1 MRTDRRHF
9 LSALA
14 GAVTLPLAAA
24 SAKADEAY
32 AFPLKDDGGSP
43 ITNYR
48 LPSQLTTE
56 DLPGVLWTGSSQPDV
71 TLVEFFD
78 YNCPYCRKAVKDLDA
93 LSAHDGDLRFGLVN
107 NAILSPGSVQAAK
120 VQLAVMKVKGAA
132 VAYRFHLRLLGKHGP
147 VDGPA
152 ALQLAAEMGLD
163 RAEVEKAGDLDEV
176 GVVLRRQVGLASS
189 LGFVATPSFMIDG
202 VGILGYP
209 GAKSMGR
216 IVGAVRK
223 CDKVVCGA

>member
-1 MRTDRRHF
+1 MTPDRRLL

-14 GAVTLPLAAA
+14 GALILPL
-24 SAKADEAY
+24 SRGAKADDAFQ
-32 AFPLKDDGGSP
+32 FPLKDDSGAP
-43 ITNYR
+43 IANYR
-48 LPSQLTTE
+48 LPSQLTTD
-56 DLPGVLWTGSSQPDV
+56 DLTGVIWAGSATPDV

-93 LSAHDGDLRFGLVN
+93 LLARDRELRLGLVN
-107 NAILSPGSVQAAK
+107 NSILAPGSAQAAK
-120 VQLAVMKVKGAA
+120 VQLAVMKLKGAPF
-132 VAYRFHLRLLGKHGP
+132 AYRYHLRLLGKHGP
-147 VDGPA
+147 VDGA
-152 ALQLAAEMGLD
+152 VALQLAAEMGLD
-163 RAEVEKAGDLDEV
+163 RAEVEHVGDTDEV
-176 GVVLRRQVGLASS
+176 ESVLRRQVALASS

-223 CDKVVCGA
+223 CDKVVCG